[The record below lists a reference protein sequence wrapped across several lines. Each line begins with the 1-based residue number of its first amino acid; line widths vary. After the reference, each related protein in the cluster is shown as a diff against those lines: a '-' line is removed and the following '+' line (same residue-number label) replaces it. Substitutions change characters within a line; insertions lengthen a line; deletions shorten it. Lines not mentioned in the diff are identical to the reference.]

1 MTSLFFGLD
10 IEFIKNAIPTFIDA
24 LWLTLHLSF
33 FGILFSI
40 VLGFCIAV
48 VQFYKLRFLST
59 LCQAYI
65 ELSRNTPLLIQLFFL
80 YYGLPQVGL
89 HLESYTCALIGV
101 VFLGGSYM
109 AESFR
114 AGLES
119 VGKIQLESGRSLGL
133 SEMQLVF
140 YVILPQ
146 SLVISLPYIGANVIF
161 LLKETSVV
169 SAIALA
175 DILYVTKDLIGS
187 YYKTSETLLLL
198 VLYYLVVLLPLS
210 LFFLFLEK
218 YYKRKIV

>member
-1 MTSLFFGLD
+1 MYALFLNLD
-10 IEFIKNAIPTFIDA
+10 ISFMQNAIPTFAKA

-33 FGILFSI
+33 FGILFS
-40 VLGFCIAV
+40 VLLGFLIAL
-48 VQFYKLRFLST
+48 VQYYKLRFLSALT
-59 LCQAYI
+59 QGYI

-80 YYGLPQVGL
+80 YYGLTQVGI
-89 HLESYTCALIGV
+89 HFSSYTCALIGV

-119 VGKIQLESGRSLGL
+119 VGKIQLESARSLGL
-133 SEMQLVF
+133 NEWQLIAFV
-140 YVILPQ
+140 VLPQ
-146 SLVISLPYIGANVIF
+146 SLMVSLPSIAANAIF

-175 DILYVTKDLIGS
+175 DVLYVTKDLIGS

-198 VLYYLVVLLPLS
+198 VLCYLVVLLPLS
-210 LFFLFLEK
+210 ILFSLLERH
-218 YYKRKIV
+218 YKKFV

>member
-1 MTSLFFGLD
+1 MSSLYRVIQKYPF
-10 IEFIKNAIPTFIDA
+10 AYT
-24 LWLTLHLSF
+24 TL
-33 FGILFSI
+33 
-40 VLGFCIAV
+40 
-48 VQFYKLRFLST
+48 
-59 LCQAYI
+59 
-65 ELSRNTPLLIQLFFL
+65 FL

-198 VLYYLVVLLPLS
+198 VLCYLVVLLPLS

>member
-1 MTSLFFGLD
+1 MHELFLNLD
-10 IEFIKNAIPTFIDA
+10 VAFMQNAIPTFAKA

-33 FGILFSI
+33 FGILFS
-40 VLGFCIAV
+40 VLLGFLIAL
-48 VQFYKLRFLST
+48 VQYYKLRFLFT
-59 LCQAYI
+59 LTQGYI

-80 YYGLPQVGL
+80 YYGLTQVGI
-89 HLESYTCALIGV
+89 HFSSYTCALIGV

-119 VGKIQLESGRSLGL
+119 VGKIQLESARSLGL
-133 SEMQLVF
+133 NEWQLIAFV
-140 YVILPQ
+140 VLPQ
-146 SLVISLPYIGANVIF
+146 SLMVSLPSIAANAIF

-175 DILYVTKDLIGS
+175 DVLYVTKDLIGS

-198 VLYYLVVLLPLS
+198 VLCYLVVLLPLS
-210 LFFLFLEK
+210 ILFSLLERH
-218 YYKRKIV
+218 YKKFV

>member
-1 MTSLFFGLD
+1 MGELFISLDF
-10 IEFIKNAIPTFIDA
+10 EFIKNAIPTFAKA

-40 VLGFCIAV
+40 ILGFLIAL
-48 VQFYKLRFLST
+48 VQTYKLRFLST
-59 LCQAYI
+59 LTQGYI

-80 YYGLPQVGL
+80 YYGLTQIGFRL
-89 HLESYTCALIGV
+89 DGYTCALLGV

-114 AGLES
+114 AGLEA

-133 SEMQLVF
+133 SEAQLVF
-140 YVILPQ
+140 FVVLPQ
-146 SLVISLPYIGANVIF
+146 SLMVSIPYIAANAIF

-175 DILYVTKDLIGS
+175 DVLYVTKDLIGS
-187 YYKTSETLLLL
+187 YYKTNETLLLL
-198 VLYYLVVLLPLS
+198 VLCYLVVLLPLS
-210 LFFLFLEK
+210 ITFSLLERHYKK
-218 YYKRKIV
+218 YLG

>member
-1 MTSLFFGLD
+1 MQDLFPLD
-10 IEFIKNAIPTFIDA
+10 INFIKNAIPTFSKA
-24 LWLTLHLSF
+24 LFLTLHLSF

-40 VLGFCIAV
+40 ILGFLVSI
-48 VQFYKLRFLST
+48 VQYYKIKFLST
-59 LCQAYI
+59 ILQIYI

-80 YYGLPQVGL
+80 YYGLPQLGVKL
-89 HLESYTCALIGV
+89 DSYTCALIGV

-133 SEMQLVF
+133 NELELVIF
-140 YVILPQ
+140 IILPQ
-146 SLVISLPYIGANVIF
+146 SLMVSVPYIAANAIF

-175 DILYVTKDLIGS
+175 DLLYVTKDLIGS
-187 YYKTSETLLLL
+187 YYKTNETLLLL
-198 VLYYLVVLLPLS
+198 VFCYLLILLPLS
-210 LFFLFLEK
+210 ILFSLLEK
-218 YYKRKIV
+218 KYKRFLG

>member
-1 MTSLFFGLD
+1 MHALFLNLD
-10 IEFIKNAIPTFIDA
+10 ITFMQNAIPTFAKA

-33 FGILFSI
+33 FGILFS
-40 VLGFCIAV
+40 VLLGFLIAL
-48 VQFYKLRFLST
+48 VQYYKLRFLSALT
-59 LCQAYI
+59 QGYI

-80 YYGLPQVGL
+80 YYGLTQVGI
-89 HLESYTCALIGV
+89 HFSSYTCALIGV

-119 VGKIQLESGRSLGL
+119 VGKIQLESARSLGL
-133 SEMQLVF
+133 NEWQLIAFV
-140 YVILPQ
+140 VLPQ
-146 SLVISLPYIGANVIF
+146 SLMVSLPSIAANAIF

-175 DILYVTKDLIGS
+175 DVLYVTKDLIGS

-198 VLYYLVVLLPLS
+198 VLCYLVVLLPLS
-210 LFFLFLEK
+210 ILFSLLERH
-218 YYKRKIV
+218 YKRYI

>member
-1 MTSLFFGLD
+1 
-10 IEFIKNAIPTFIDA
+10 
-24 LWLTLHLSF
+24 
-33 FGILFSI
+33 
-40 VLGFCIAV
+40 
-48 VQFYKLRFLST
+48 
-59 LCQAYI
+59 
-65 ELSRNTPLLIQLFFL
+65 
-80 YYGLPQVGL
+80 
-89 HLESYTCALIGV
+89 
-101 VFLGGSYM
+101 
-109 AESFR
+109 
-114 AGLES
+114 
-119 VGKIQLESGRSLGL
+119 
-133 SEMQLVF
+133 MQLVF

-198 VLYYLVVLLPLS
+198 VLCYLVVLLPLS

>member
-1 MTSLFFGLD
+1 MFYLD
-10 IEFIKNAIPTFIDA
+10 FDFIKNAIPIFIQA

-33 FGILFSI
+33 FGILFSLL
-40 VLGFCIAV
+40 LGFCIAL
-48 VQFYKLRFLST
+48 VQFYQVRILSA
-59 LCQAYI
+59 LCQVYI

-80 YYGLPQVGL
+80 YYGFPQIGL
-89 HLESYTCALIGV
+89 QFESYTCALIGV

-133 SEMQLVF
+133 SERQLVLF
-140 YVILPQ
+140 VVLPQ
-146 SLVISLPYIGANVIF
+146 SLVVSLPYVGANVIF

-175 DILYVTKDLIGS
+175 DVLYVTKDLIGS
-187 YYKTSETLLLL
+187 YYKTNETLLLL
-198 VLYYLVVLLPLS
+198 VLCYLVVLLPLS
-210 LFFLFLEK
+210 FLFLALEK
-218 YYKRKIV
+218 HYKRKMA

>member
-1 MTSLFFGLD
+1 MPELFLNLD
-10 IEFIKNAIPTFIDA
+10 FVFMQNAIPVFAKA

-40 VLGFCIAV
+40 ILGLLIAL
-48 VQFYKLRFLST
+48 VQYYKLRFLSALT
-59 LCQAYI
+59 QGYI

-80 YYGLPQVGL
+80 YYGLTQVGF
-89 HLESYTCALIGV
+89 HLSGYTCALIGV

-119 VGKIQLESGRSLGL
+119 VGRIQLESARSLGL
-133 SEMQLVF
+133 NEWQLIAFV
-140 YVILPQ
+140 VLPQ
-146 SLVISLPYIGANVIF
+146 SLMVSLPSIAANAIF

-175 DILYVTKDLIGS
+175 GVLYVTKDLIGS

-198 VLYYLVVLLPLS
+198 VLCYLIVLLPLS
-210 LFFLFLEK
+210 IVFSLLERH
-218 YYKRKIV
+218 YKRFV

>member
-1 MTSLFFGLD
+1 M
-10 IEFIKNAIPTFIDA
+10 KNAIRIFAKA

-40 VLGFCIAV
+40 LLGFLIAL
-48 VQFYKLRFLST
+48 VQYYKLRFLT
-59 LCQAYI
+59 TITQAYI

-80 YYGLPQVGL
+80 YYGLTQIGFKL
-89 HLESYTCALIGV
+89 SGYICALIGV

-133 SEMQLVF
+133 SEMQLVAF
-140 YVILPQ
+140 VVLPQ
-146 SLVISLPYIGANVIF
+146 SLMVSLPYIAANAIF

-175 DILYVTKDLIGS
+175 DVLYVTKDLIGS

-198 VLYYLVVLLPLS
+198 VLCYLVVLLPLS
-210 LFFLFLEK
+210 IVFSLLERH
-218 YYKRKIV
+218 YKRFV